1 MEYILIP
8 SIYQFKNLKN
18 YFMKKISLASIIAG
32 ALILSACNG
41 NSSKTSTTDSTAT
54 NTMNTGDTTNNTNKM
69 SSTDTMNHMN
79 MNDTMNHTNSTATV
93 GSDEKDFAKDAAA
106 GGMMEVQ
113 LGNIAQKNS
122 STKAVQDFG
131 KMMVDDHSKA
141 NDNLKDLASKKNVT
155 LPTTVT
161 DKQQKDIDKL
171 SKETGTAFDKDYVN
185 MMVDDHKKDIA
196 EFKKAGEKMK
206 DPDFKD
212 FVVKTLP
219 TLQKHLDAIQSIKKK
234 M

>member
-1 MEYILIP
+1 MEYILIA

-41 NSSKTSTTDSTAT
+41 NSNKTTTSDTTATTKTTDTGMNHMST
-54 NTMNTGDTTNNTNKM
+54 
-69 SSTDTMNHMN
+69 TDTMNHR
-79 MNDTMNHTNSTATV
+79 DTMNHSNAMATV
-93 GSDEKDFAKDAAA
+93 GSNEQDFAKDAAA

-131 KMMVDDHSKA
+131 KMMVDDHSKI
-141 NDNLKDLASKKNVT
+141 NDNLKDLASKKNVA
-155 LPTTVT
+155 LPSTVT

-171 SKETGTAFDKDYVN
+171 SKETGTAFDKDYVS
-185 MMVDDHKKDIA
+185 MMIDDHKKDIA
-196 EFKKAGEKMK
+196 DFKKAGDKMK
-206 DPDFKD
+206 DPDFKN
-212 FVVKTLP
+212 FVIKTLP
-219 TLQKHLDAIQSIKKK
+219 TLQKHLDAIESIKKK

>member
-1 MEYILIP
+1 
-8 SIYQFKNLKN
+8 
-18 YFMKKISLASIIAG
+18 MKKISLVSIIAG

-41 NSSKTSTTDSTAT
+41 NSNKTTTSDSTTMNKTDTSMSHMST
-54 NTMNTGDTTNNTNKM
+54 
-69 SSTDTMNHMN
+69 TDTMNHSN
-79 MNDTMNHTNSTATV
+79 AVATV
-93 GSDEKDFAKDAAA
+93 GNDEQDFAKEAAA

-131 KMMVDDHSKA
+131 KMMVDDHSKI
-141 NDNLKDLASKKNVT
+141 NDNLKDLASKKNVA
-155 LPTTVT
+155 LPSTVT

-171 SKETGTAFDKDYVN
+171 SKETGTEFDKDYVN
-185 MMVDDHKKDIA
+185 MMIEDHKNDIA
-196 EFKKAGEKMK
+196 AFKKAGTKMT
-206 DPDFKD
+206 DPDFKN